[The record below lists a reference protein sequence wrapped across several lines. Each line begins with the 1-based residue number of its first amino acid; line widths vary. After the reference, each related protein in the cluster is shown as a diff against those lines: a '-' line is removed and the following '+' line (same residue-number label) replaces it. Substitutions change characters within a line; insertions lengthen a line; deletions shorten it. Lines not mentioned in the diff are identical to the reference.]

1 MPGIIIRTRATLDLP
16 PPYTLVALRELDDAF
31 AQACAIAG
39 DSGAGTLTWV
49 RRVDVAEFAVVLE
62 PEEPLAQARRAFFA
76 GMNALGDVLAARIP
90 PEKPMEFDWPDAI
103 RVDGGLVGGG
113 RLGWPTDCAEH
124 QVPRWLVFGA
134 VLRVML
140 PTMDEPGMSP
150 GATALEEEGFEQPD
164 SGDLIESAARHL
176 MSGFDTW
183 NERGFVPIGEAYL
196 ARLSGRPGE
205 AGLRRGIDAA
215 GDLIVQAGSGAIVAR
230 SRLVEALAT
239 PSWLDPATG
248 APRT

>member
-1 MPGIIIRTRATLDLP
+1 MPGIIIRTRETLDLP

-31 AQACAIAG
+31 AHACRIAG
-39 DSGAGTLTWV
+39 ESGAGTLTWV

-62 PEEPLAQARRAFFA
+62 PEDPLGQARRAFFA

-113 RLGWPTDCAEH
+113 RLGWPADCAEH
-124 QVPRWLVFGA
+124 EVPPWLVFGA

-140 PTMDEPGMSP
+140 PTTHEPGMNP

-164 SGDLIESAARHL
+164 AGDLVEGAARHL

-183 NERGFVPIGEAYL
+183 NERGFGPIGESYL
-196 ARLSGRPGE
+196 ARLSGRPAE
-205 AGLRRGIDAA
+205 SGLRRGIDAA
-215 GDLIVQAGSGAIVAR
+215 GDLVVQAKSGAIVAR
-230 SRLVEALAT
+230 NRLVEALAA
-239 PSWLDPATG
+239 PGWLDPATG
-248 APRT
+248 APRA